1 LNSLDDCFV
10 DSIWIT
16 CLHFYKHGH
25 LDLSRSCL
33 NQESWSQHRQRVSWE
48 NLKIFK
54 KCVLTIQK
62 SWSGSRFLDLA
73 STSMSRPKS
82 LNPDQTIHQDLKISV
97 FLDSLSWSRLRK
109 AWIFAF
115 SCQDLS
121 ICSDFSS
128 FSDSKGLNNVEISWQ
143 ILMRLDKFQQIFVHL
158 YNLDK
163 NLDATKSQLKSLD
176 LKNFTKKN
184 KISCLNLVDNLDT

>member
-1 LNSLDDCFV
+1 MSRSWHVSNVSLDNPEILDNFKKLV
-10 DSIWIT
+10 LTVEKSWLRFLKILSTPTFRLDSLNWDQEIS
-16 CLHFYKHGH
+16 
-25 LDLSRSCL
+25 LDLEIL
-33 NQESWSQHRQRVSWE
+33 VS
-48 NLKIFK
+48 
-54 KCVLTIQK
+54 
-62 SWSGSRFLDLA
+62 
-73 STSMSRPKS
+73 
-82 LNPDQTIHQDLKISV
+82 
-97 FLDSLSWSRLRK
+97 LDSLSWSRLRK

-121 ICSDFSS
+121 ICWDFSS

-163 NLDATKSQLKSLD
+163 NLDATKSRLKSLD

-184 KISCLNLVDNLDT
+184 KISCLDMVDNLDT